1 MKKIGIVSLII
12 IIFDRIFKVLV
23 TNNLTLNVRNK
34 VIDGF
39 FYITNC
45 HNDGAAFSLFS
56 GNVLFLI
63 LITFMVLYL
72 IYKTIEKN
80 NINRKYDGYIS
91 FKNKKWLIKHGDY
104 NEILNQNLVL
114 MISNK
119 ETLESEYG
127 NIILAGHNNKYVF
140 SNLYKLNIGD
150 EIIVGD
156 FNYEYLFKVY
166 DISKVNIKNKS
177 ILDNVYDNKILTL
190 ITCTSNNQIRYV
202 VTAKYI
208 HTISHN

>member
-1 MKKIGIVSLII
+1 MLKKIVSLILITISSFFI
-12 IIFDRIFKVLV
+12 INNFKVV
-23 TNNLTLNVRNK
+23 KDYDDNV
-34 VIDGF
+34 D
-39 FYITNC
+39 
-45 HNDGAAFSLFS
+45 L
-56 GNVLFLI
+56 L
-63 LITFMVLYL
+63 
-72 IYKTIEKN
+72 IEKN

-91 FKNKKWLIKHGDY
+91 FKNKKWLIKYGDY

-140 SNLYKLNIGD
+140 SNLYKLNKDD
-150 EIIVGD
+150 EIIVSD

-166 DISKVNIKNKS
+166 DISKINIKNKS
-177 ILDNVYDNKILTL
+177 ILDNVYDKKILTL

>member
-1 MKKIGIVSLII
+1 MLKKIVSLI
-12 IIFDRIFKVLV
+12 
-23 TNNLTLNVRNK
+23 
-34 VIDGF
+34 
-39 FYITNC
+39 
-45 HNDGAAFSLFS
+45 
-56 GNVLFLI
+56 
-63 LITFMVLYL
+63 LITISSFFIINNFKEVKDYDDNVDLL
-72 IYKTIEKN
+72 IEKN

-91 FKNKKWLIKHGDY
+91 FKNKKWLIKNGEY

-140 SNLYKLNIGD
+140 SNLYKLNKDD
-150 EIIVGD
+150 EIIVSD

-177 ILDNVYDNKILTL
+177 ILDNVYDKKILTL

>member
-1 MKKIGIVSLII
+1 MLKKIVSLII
-12 IIFDRIFKVLV
+12 ITISSFFIINNFKEVKDYDD
-23 TNNLTLNVRNK
+23 NV
-34 VIDGF
+34 D
-39 FYITNC
+39 
-45 HNDGAAFSLFS
+45 L
-56 GNVLFLI
+56 L
-63 LITFMVLYL
+63 
-72 IYKTIEKN
+72 IEKN

-91 FKNKKWLIKHGDY
+91 FKNKKWLIKNGEY

-140 SNLYKLNIGD
+140 SNLYKLNKDD
-150 EIIVGD
+150 EIIVSD

-166 DISKVNIKNKS
+166 NISKVNIKNKS
-177 ILDNVYDNKILTL
+177 ILDNAYDKKILTL

>member
-1 MKKIGIVSLII
+1 MLKKIV
-12 IIFDRIFKVLV
+12 
-23 TNNLTLNVRNK
+23 N
-34 VIDGF
+34 
-39 FYITNC
+39 
-45 HNDGAAFSLFS
+45 
-56 GNVLFLI
+56 LI
-63 LITFMVLYL
+63 LITISSFFIISNFKEVKDYDDNVDLL
-72 IYKTIEKN
+72 IEKN

-91 FKNKKWLIKHGDY
+91 FKNKKWLIKYGDY

-140 SNLYKLNIGD
+140 SNLYKLNKDD
-150 EIIVGD
+150 EIIVSD

-177 ILDNVYDNKILTL
+177 ILDNVYDKKILTL

>member
-1 MKKIGIVSLII
+1 MLKKIVSLI
-12 IIFDRIFKVLV
+12 
-23 TNNLTLNVRNK
+23 
-34 VIDGF
+34 
-39 FYITNC
+39 
-45 HNDGAAFSLFS
+45 
-56 GNVLFLI
+56 
-63 LITFMVLYL
+63 LITISSFFIISNFKEVKDYDDNVDLL
-72 IYKTIEKN
+72 IEKN

-91 FKNKKWLIKHGDY
+91 FKNKKWLIKYGDY

-114 MISNK
+114 MISDK

-140 SNLYKLNIGD
+140 SNLYKLNKDD
-150 EIIVGD
+150 EIIVSD
-156 FNYEYLFKVY
+156 FNYEYLCKVY

-177 ILDNVYDNKILTL
+177 ILDNVYDKKILTL

>member
-1 MKKIGIVSLII
+1 MLKKIVSLI
-12 IIFDRIFKVLV
+12 
-23 TNNLTLNVRNK
+23 
-34 VIDGF
+34 
-39 FYITNC
+39 
-45 HNDGAAFSLFS
+45 
-56 GNVLFLI
+56 
-63 LITFMVLYL
+63 LITISSFFIINNFKEVRDYDDNVDLL
-72 IYKTIEKN
+72 IEKN

-91 FKNKKWLIKHGDY
+91 FKNKKWLIKNGDY

-140 SNLYKLNIGD
+140 SNLYKLNIDD
-150 EIIVGD
+150 EIIVSD

-166 DISKVNIKNKS
+166 DISKINIKNKS
-177 ILDNVYDNKILTL
+177 ILDNVYDKKILTL

>member
-1 MKKIGIVSLII
+1 MLKKIVSLI
-12 IIFDRIFKVLV
+12 
-23 TNNLTLNVRNK
+23 
-34 VIDGF
+34 
-39 FYITNC
+39 
-45 HNDGAAFSLFS
+45 
-56 GNVLFLI
+56 
-63 LITFMVLYL
+63 LITISSFFIINNFKEVKDYDDNVDLL
-72 IYKTIEKN
+72 IEKN

-91 FKNKKWLIKHGDY
+91 FKNKKWLIKYGDY

-140 SNLYKLNIGD
+140 SNLYKLNIDD
-150 EIIVGD
+150 EIIVSD
-156 FNYEYLFKVY
+156 FNYAYLFKVY

-177 ILDNVYDNKILTL
+177 ILDNVYDKKILTL

>member
-1 MKKIGIVSLII
+1 MLKKIVSLI
-12 IIFDRIFKVLV
+12 
-23 TNNLTLNVRNK
+23 
-34 VIDGF
+34 
-39 FYITNC
+39 
-45 HNDGAAFSLFS
+45 
-56 GNVLFLI
+56 
-63 LITFMVLYL
+63 LITISSFFIINNFKDVKDYDDNVYL
-72 IYKTIEKN
+72 LIEKN

-91 FKNKKWLIKHGDY
+91 FKNKKWLIKNGDY

-119 ETLESEYG
+119 ETLESKYG

-140 SNLYKLNIGD
+140 SNLYKLNKDD
-150 EIIVGD
+150 EIIVSD

-177 ILDNVYDNKILTL
+177 ILDNVYDKKILTL

>member
-1 MKKIGIVSLII
+1 MLKKIVSLII
-12 IIFDRIFKVLV
+12 ITISSFFIINNFKEVKDYDD
-23 TNNLTLNVRNK
+23 NV
-34 VIDGF
+34 D
-39 FYITNC
+39 
-45 HNDGAAFSLFS
+45 L
-56 GNVLFLI
+56 L
-63 LITFMVLYL
+63 
-72 IYKTIEKN
+72 IEKN

-91 FKNKKWLIKHGDY
+91 FKNKKWLIKNGDY

-119 ETLESEYG
+119 ETLESKYG

-140 SNLYKLNIGD
+140 SNLYKLNKDD
-150 EIIVGD
+150 EIIVSD

-177 ILDNVYDNKILTL
+177 ILDNAYDKKILTL